1 MPPVWDFVGR
11 ALTIIAFT
19 LVVVAILL
27 MGLIFIY
34 FLKFKKFWVYSYG
47 LVLEM
52 ARASTF
58 AARPARS

>member
-1 MPPVWDFVGR
+1 
-11 ALTIIAFT
+11 
-19 LVVVAILL
+19 